1 MLEIFQ
7 DKNAG
12 YLIAAYI
19 VFIGGLSIYL
29 VSLAIRKRNLDR
41 DEALVEQIEAE
52 EQTPPSSS

>member
-19 VFIGGLSIYL
+19 VFIGGLLIYL

-52 EQTPPSSS
+52 EQTPPTA

>member
-19 VFIGGLSIYL
+19 VFIGGLLLYL

-41 DEALVEQIEAE
+41 DESLVEQIEAE
-52 EQTPPSSS
+52 EQTPPAAS

>member
-19 VFIGGLSIYL
+19 VFIGGLLLYII
-29 VSLAIRKRNLDR
+29 SLAIRKRNLER

-52 EQTPPSSS
+52 EKKQP